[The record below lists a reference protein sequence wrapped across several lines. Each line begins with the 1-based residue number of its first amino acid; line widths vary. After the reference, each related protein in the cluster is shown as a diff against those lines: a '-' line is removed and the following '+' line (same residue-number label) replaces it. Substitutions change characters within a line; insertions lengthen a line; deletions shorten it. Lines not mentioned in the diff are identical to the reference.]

1 MSLGNGLALLRI
13 DDRELVFELLATLVV
28 ASAEQA
34 TFWKTTDKQKTS
46 TLKLAVGLFPGL
58 SNLRPKK

>member
-34 TFWKTTDKQKTS
+34 RKTTDKQKTS